1 MTIYPSEV
9 ATGARSKDMALITI
23 DFVAMND
30 DRGETELLA
39 RVRWPFLPRTGET
52 VVLRSLRVKAD
63 EEKEL
68 DEQRTEDV
76 MFVVEDIQ
84 YSADAHWTIGRTKEG
99 VEAEPQEEYDV
110 EIFLVLPPESRS
122 WTGLQR
128 TETT

>member
-1 MTIYPSEV
+1 
-9 ATGARSKDMALITI
+9 MALITI